1 MHIPPNEWYDDE
13 YNSSYQNKKH
23 QSNKMHIRIKKA
35 TGSITENSIH
45 KMQRKISVQQVAEI
59 RRNYV

>member
-23 QSNKMHIRIKKA
+23 QSNKMHVCIKA

-45 KMQRKISVQQVAEI
+45 RKQRKI
-59 RRNYV
+59 YV

>member
-23 QSNKMHIRIKKA
+23 QSNKMHVCIKVA
-35 TGSITENSIH
+35 GNITKNSIH
-45 KMQRKISVQQVAEI
+45 RMQIKISVQQLVEI

>member
-23 QSNKMHIRIKKA
+23 QSNKVHVRIKA
-35 TGSITENSIH
+35 TGSITESSI
-45 KMQRKISVQQVAEI
+45 QDAEKDL
-59 RRNYV
+59 RTTGGWNKKK